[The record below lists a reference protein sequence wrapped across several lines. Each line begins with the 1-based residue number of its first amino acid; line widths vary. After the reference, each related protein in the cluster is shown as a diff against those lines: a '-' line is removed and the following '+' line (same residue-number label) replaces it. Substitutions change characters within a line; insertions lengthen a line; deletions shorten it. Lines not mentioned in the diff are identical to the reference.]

1 MKELYEGRFLSD
13 GYPDL
18 EKLGVEYFKQ
28 HQGKGSRVSEIMDCI
43 SRLIDTSNGLNTVCV
58 IGCGPNPSS
67 VKELLDRGFA
77 AVGIEPV
84 LGSAEAATL
93 FLGDRSRIIHSSAE
107 QLLLPDNS
115 QRIVFLESVLEHVD
129 SPSKSLSE
137 AYRVLA
143 PGGVL
148 YIYTTNKYRVSL
160 TGRNDEFN
168 VRFYNWLPSLIKESY
183 VFNHLHYN
191 PKLANFTP
199 RPAVHWF
206 SYGELCKLGRSVG
219 FAQFY
224 SLLDLLNTDSEAT
237 RKNVFRKF
245 LLNKV
250 RYNPWLR
257 ALVSHAIRKF
267 DFHVKAKCD
276 LIIVVCPYLISIDE

>member
-1 MKELYEGRFLSD
+1 MKNLYNGRCLSE

-28 HQGKGSRVSEIMDCI
+28 HQGTISRISEIVACI
-43 SRLIDTSNGLNTVCV
+43 NRLLDISKGLNTACV

-67 VKELLDRGFA
+67 VKDLLEMGFN

-84 LGSAEAATL
+84 SGSAEAAAF
-93 FLGDRSRIIHSSAE
+93 FLGDSSRIIHASAE

-129 SPSKSLSE
+129 SPVKSLSE

-148 YIYTTNKYRVSL
+148 YIYTTNKIRVSL

-168 VRFYNWLPSLIKESY
+168 VRFYNWFPSLIKESY
-183 VFNHLHYN
+183 VFMHLHFN

-206 SYGELCKLGRSVG
+206 TYSELCKLGRSVG

-224 SLLDLLNTDSEAT
+224 SLLDLLDTDSESI
-237 RKNVFRKF
+237 RKSMFRKF
-245 LLNKV
+245 LLKKV

-257 ALVSHAIRKF
+257 ALSLVQFGS
-267 DFHVKAKCD
+267 
-276 LIIVVCPYLISIDE
+276 SIFMLKRNVP